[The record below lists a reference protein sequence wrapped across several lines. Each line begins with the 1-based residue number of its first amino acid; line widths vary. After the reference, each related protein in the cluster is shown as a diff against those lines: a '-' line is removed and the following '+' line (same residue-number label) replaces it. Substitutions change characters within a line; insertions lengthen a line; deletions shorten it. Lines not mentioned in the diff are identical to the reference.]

1 MDGELRPLD
10 EALRARFGA
19 PAIYGVTSHRL
30 RALAKECPVDAPCP
44 MPTCAEEK
52 RWRLEELELKSI
64 DTDGEMSAFA
74 TPGHH
79 GVLVLSIAL
88 HSRWYEDGLRA
99 NTAIFTL
106 NGRLLNGAEHLIA
119 LCGALKPGDKMVL
132 GVRTMFN
139 DALEIHTR
147 R

>member
-1 MDGELRPLD
+1 MRQ
-10 EALRARFGA
+10 
-19 PAIYGVTSHRL
+19 
-30 RALAKECPVDAPCP
+30 
-44 MPTCAEEK
+44 
-52 RWRLEELELKSI
+52 
-64 DTDGEMSAFA
+64 
-74 TPGHH
+74 H
-79 GVLVLSIAL
+79 GVL
-88 HSRWYEDGLRA
+88 
-99 NTAIFTL
+99 TL

>member
-1 MDGELRPLD
+1 MR
-10 EALRARFGA
+10 RCARFGA
-19 PAIYGVTSHRL
+19 PAIYGVTSQRL
-30 RALAKECPVDAPCP
+30 RALAKECPVDTPCP
-44 MPTCAEEK
+44 MPTCAEGK

-64 DTDGEMSAFA
+64 ATDGEMSAFA

-79 GVLVLSIAL
+79 GVLVLSIAP

-99 NTAIFTL
+99 NTAILTL

-132 GVRTMFN
+132 GVRNMFN